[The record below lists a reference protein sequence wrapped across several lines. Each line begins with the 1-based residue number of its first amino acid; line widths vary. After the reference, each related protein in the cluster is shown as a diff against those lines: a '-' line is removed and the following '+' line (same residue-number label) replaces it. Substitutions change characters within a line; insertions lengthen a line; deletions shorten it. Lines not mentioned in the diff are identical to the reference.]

1 MKARDKILFTALI
14 LVDHLLGTSL
24 VEKELSRREAK
35 VARYR
40 TRMTELEK
48 QLTRLEG
55 LLGAINLRLCLL
67 YLRERGLLSPERWL
81 SFDPNDPEEEKGLEM
96 LIEHLV
102 KPRLATIEMDEV
114 EEGHY
119 VYHLQPDWAAIRA
132 FFAEQQADL
141 EPDMKGWL
149 SGLEP

>member
-1 MKARDKILFTALI
+1 VKARDRILFTALI

-35 VARYR
+35 FARYR
-40 TRMTELEK
+40 DRMTELEK
-48 QLTRLEG
+48 QLTGLEG

-81 SFDPNDPEEEKGLEM
+81 SFDPDDPEEEKGLEM

-102 KPRLATIEMDEV
+102 KPRLATIEMDEI

-132 FFAEQQADL
+132 FFAGQQADL
-141 EPDMKGWL
+141 EPDMEGWL

>member
-1 MKARDKILFTALI
+1 MKTGDKILFAALVLI
-14 LVDHLLGTSL
+14 DHMLGTNL
-24 VEKELSRREAK
+24 AGKELSRREAK

-40 TRMTELEK
+40 ARMTELEK
-48 QLTRLEG
+48 ELVRLEG

-67 YLRERGLLSPERWL
+67 YLRERNLLSPERWL
-81 SFDPNDPEEEKGLEM
+81 SFNSNDPEQVKGLD
-96 LIEHLV
+96 LVIEHLV
-102 KPRLATIEMDEV
+102 KPRLATIEVDQV

-132 FFAEQQADL
+132 LFADQQADL

-149 SGLEP
+149 SELEP

>member
-1 MKARDKILFTALI
+1 MRTRDRILFTALI
-14 LVDHLLGTSL
+14 LVDHLLGTNL
-24 VEKELSRREAK
+24 AKKELSRREAN

-40 TRMTELEK
+40 AQMTELEK

-67 YLRERGLLSPERWL
+67 YLQERSLLLPERWL
-81 SFDPNDPEEEKGLEM
+81 SFDANDPEEDTGLNL

-102 KPRLATIEMDEV
+102 KPRLATIEMDKV

-119 VYHLQPDWAAIRA
+119 LYHLQPDWAAIRA

-141 EPDMKGWL
+141 EPDMKRWL
-149 SGLEP
+149 LELQP

>member
-14 LVDHLLGTSL
+14 LVDHLLGTNL
-24 VEKELSRREAK
+24 AEKELSRREAK

-40 TRMTELEK
+40 ARMTELEK

-55 LLGAINLRLCLL
+55 LLRALNLRLCLL
-67 YLRERGLLSPERWL
+67 YLRERSLLSPERWL
-81 SFDPNDPEEEKGLEM
+81 SFDPSDPEEDKGLD
-96 LIEHLV
+96 LIIEHLV
-102 KPRLATIEMDEV
+102 KPRLATVEMDEV

-119 VYHLQPDWAAIRA
+119 VYHLQPDWAAIRLLL
-132 FFAEQQADL
+132 AEQQTDL

-149 SGLEP
+149 SELEP

>member
-81 SFDPNDPEEEKGLEM
+81 SFDPDDPEEEKGLEM

-119 VYHLQPDWAAIRA
+119 VYHLQPDWAALRA

-141 EPDMKGWL
+141 EPDMEGWL

>member
-1 MKARDKILFTALI
+1 MKTKDRILFTALI
-14 LVDHLLGTSL
+14 LVDHLLGTNL
-24 VEKELSRREAK
+24 VEKELARREAK
-35 VARYR
+35 VARYKAQ
-40 TRMTELEK
+40 MTELEK

-67 YLRERGLLSPERWL
+67 YLRERSLLSPERWL
-81 SFDPNDPEEEKGLEM
+81 SFDSNDPEEDRGLG
-96 LIEHLV
+96 LVIEHLV
-102 KPRLATIEMDEV
+102 KPRLATIEMDKV

-149 SGLEP
+149 SELEP

>member
-1 MKARDKILFTALI
+1 MKTRDKILFTALI
-14 LVDHLLGTSL
+14 LVDHLLGTNL
-24 VEKELSRREAK
+24 AKKELSRREAN

-40 TRMTELEK
+40 AQMTELEK

-67 YLRERGLLSPERWL
+67 YLQKRSLLLPERWL
-81 SFDPNDPEEEKGLEM
+81 SFDANDPEEDTGLNL

-102 KPRLATIEMDEV
+102 KPRLATIEMDKV

-119 VYHLQPDWAAIRA
+119 LYHLQPDWAAIRA

-141 EPDMKGWL
+141 EPDMKRWL
-149 SGLEP
+149 LELQP

>member
-1 MKARDKILFTALI
+1 MKVRDKILFIALI
-14 LVDHLLGTSL
+14 LVDHLLGTNL
-24 VEKELSRREAK
+24 VEKELARREAK

-40 TRMTELEK
+40 ARMTELER

-55 LLGAINLRLCLL
+55 LLEAINLRLCLL
-67 YLRERGLLSPERWL
+67 YLRERSLLSPEQWL
-81 SFDPNDPEEEKGLEM
+81 SFDPNDPEEDRGLDL

-102 KPRLATIEMDEV
+102 KPRLATVEMDKV

-141 EPDMKGWL
+141 EPGMEGWL
-149 SGLEP
+149 SELEP

>member
-1 MKARDKILFTALI
+1 VRTRDRILFTALI
-14 LVDHLLGTSL
+14 LVDHLLGTNL
-24 VEKELSRREAK
+24 AKKELSRREAK

-40 TRMTELEK
+40 AQMTDLEK

-55 LLGAINLRLCLL
+55 LLEAINLRLCLL
-67 YLRERGLLSPERWL
+67 YLQERSLLLPERWL
-81 SFDPNDPEEEKGLEM
+81 SFDANDPEEDTGLNL

-102 KPRLATIEMDEV
+102 KPRLATIEMDKV

-119 VYHLQPDWAAIRA
+119 LYHVQPDWAAIRA

-141 EPDMKGWL
+141 EPDMKRWL
-149 SGLEP
+149 LGLQP

>member
-1 MKARDKILFTALI
+1 VKTRDKILFTALI
-14 LVDHLLGTSL
+14 LVDHLLGTNL
-24 VEKELSRREAK
+24 AKKELSRREAN

-40 TRMTELEK
+40 AQMTELEK

-67 YLRERGLLSPERWL
+67 YLQERSLLLPERWL
-81 SFDPNDPEEEKGLEM
+81 SFDANDPEEDTGLNL

-102 KPRLATIEMDEV
+102 KPRLATIEMDKV

-119 VYHLQPDWAAIRA
+119 LYHLQPDWAAIRA

-141 EPDMKGWL
+141 EPDMKRWL
-149 SGLEP
+149 LELQP

>member
-14 LVDHLLGTSL
+14 LVDHLLGTHL
-24 VEKELSRREAK
+24 VDKELARREAK
-35 VARYR
+35 VVRYR
-40 TRMTELEK
+40 TQMTELEE

-55 LLGAINLRLCLL
+55 LLGALNLRLCLL
-67 YLRERGLLSPERWL
+67 YLRERSLLSPERWL
-81 SFDPNDPEEEKGLEM
+81 SFDPNDPEEDRGLD
-96 LIEHLV
+96 LVIEHLV

-132 FFAEQQADL
+132 LFTEQQADL

>member
-1 MKARDKILFTALI
+1 MKARDKVLFTALV
-14 LVDHLLGTSL
+14 LMDHLLGTHL
-24 VEKELSRREAK
+24 AEKELARREAK
-35 VARYR
+35 VARHR
-40 TRMTELEK
+40 AQMTELEK

-55 LLGAINLRLCLL
+55 LLGALNLRLCLL
-67 YLRERGLLSPERWL
+67 YLRERSLLSPEQWL
-81 SFDPNDPEEEKGLEM
+81 SFDPNDPEEERGLDL

-102 KPRLATIEMDEV
+102 KSRLATIEMDKV

-119 VYHLQPDWAAIRA
+119 LYHLQPDWAAIRA

-149 SGLEP
+149 SELEP

>member
-14 LVDHLLGTSL
+14 LVDHLLGTHL
-24 VEKELSRREAK
+24 VEKELARREAK

-40 TRMTELEK
+40 AQMTELEE

-55 LLGAINLRLCLL
+55 LLGALNLRLCLL
-67 YLRERGLLSPERWL
+67 YLRERSLLSPERWL
-81 SFDPNDPEEEKGLEM
+81 SFDPNDPEEDKGLGL

-102 KPRLATIEMDEV
+102 KPRLATIEMDKV

-141 EPDMKGWL
+141 EPGLKGWL

>member
-1 MKARDKILFTALI
+1 VKARDKVLFTALV
-14 LVDHLLGTSL
+14 LMDHLLGTHL
-24 VEKELSRREAK
+24 AEKELARREAK
-35 VARYR
+35 VARHR
-40 TRMTELEK
+40 AQMTELEK
-48 QLTRLEG
+48 QLARLEG

-67 YLRERGLLSPERWL
+67 YLRERSLLSPERWL
-81 SFDPNDPEEEKGLEM
+81 SFDPNDPEEERGLDL

-102 KPRLATIEMDEV
+102 KSRLATIEMDKV

-119 VYHLQPDWAAIRA
+119 LYHLQPDWAAIRD

-149 SGLEP
+149 SELEP

>member
-1 MKARDKILFTALI
+1 MRTRDRILFTALI
-14 LVDHLLGTSL
+14 LIDYLLGTHL

-35 VARYR
+35 VGRYR
-40 TRMTELEK
+40 TQVAELEG
-48 QLTRLEG
+48 QLAKLEG
-55 LLGAINLRLCLL
+55 LLGAVNLRLCLL
-67 YLRERGLLSPERWL
+67 YLQERNLLRPERWL
-81 SFDPNDPEEEKGLEM
+81 SFDPNDPEEDRGLGL

-102 KPRLATIEMDEV
+102 KPRLATIEMDKV

-132 FFAEQQADL
+132 FFAEQQDDL
-141 EPDMKGWL
+141 EPDVKGWL

>member
-1 MKARDKILFTALI
+1 MKARDKVLFTALV
-14 LVDHLLGTSL
+14 LVDHLLGTHL
-24 VEKELSRREAK
+24 AEKELARREAK
-35 VARYR
+35 VARHR
-40 TRMTELEK
+40 AQMTELEK
-48 QLTRLEG
+48 QLARLEG

-67 YLRERGLLSPERWL
+67 YLRERSLLSPEQWL
-81 SFDPNDPEEEKGLEM
+81 SFDPNDPEEERGLDL

-102 KPRLATIEMDEV
+102 KSRLATIEMDKV

-119 VYHLQPDWAAIRA
+119 LYHLQPDWAAIRA

-149 SGLEP
+149 SELEP